1 MSQRPLTLSQ
11 PTLRN
16 ADPKMVLSSS
26 VVLTSSGLVDPFAPG
41 SAAASP
47 RTSLVP
53 SAGPASPGHSPM
65 HTRFSTSSS
74 PLPPTSTSGGHPLTR
89 LSGLT
94 ASTNHVHQHQQTS
107 GGGAG
112 AGAGAAPSAPPA
124 STEDLAA
131 ALSQIQN
138 LKAEI
143 AGVETVL
150 GYLKG
155 TEAAT
160 TTLGRK
166 SAKLPSQEQ
175 LRQRAD
181 ALATARA
188 TARLTG
194 AASATDALLLP
205 PPLRGASPA
214 GAGSGYGGLG
224 SPAGG
229 GSPARARSA
238 GADAGGIVDVLTA
251 DTKLGRTWRAPK
263 GPQPVGRGEA
273 VILEAALDEALPP
286 GAITAK
292 YGAGAGLGA
301 AAAAG
306 GARGGGGTVSSCWEC
321 MFACISPQG
330 PSRLWVVVRSA
341 QQSGGVIADAK
352 WGPGRAWRPWVY
364 DGLTLAARCCRTSFS
379 ATCCCAL
386 LLSGCGHRALPH
398 DMCRQMSI
406 LRRRSRPGAWSRF
419 GAARTSKRTLRCWT
433 WWRGRWRD
441 RWVAGRGGRLFVPGQ
456 SRNCLPPPP
465 FLPLT

>member
-1 MSQRPLTLSQ
+1 MECRNSSELGTLITVTSGTSLPVLTHIMHLPLPQ
-11 PTLRN
+11 PTVRI

-26 VVLTSSGLVDPFAPG
+26 VALTSSGLVDPFASG
-41 SAAASP
+41 SAVASP
-47 RTSLVP
+47 RTSLAYA
-53 SAGPASPGHSPM
+53 AGPTSPGHSPM
-65 HTRFSTSSS
+65 HTRFTTSS
-74 PLPPTSTSGGHPLTR
+74 SGGHPLTR
-89 LSGLT
+89 LSGLPT
-94 ASTNHVHQHQQTS
+94 STNHLHQHQQTS
-107 GGGAG
+107 GGG

-205 PPLRGASPA
+205 PPLRGGSPA
-214 GAGSGYGGLG
+214 GGGSGYGGLG

-229 GSPARARSA
+229 GSPTRARSA
-238 GADAGGIVDVLTA
+238 GAEAGGIVDVLTA
-251 DTKLGRTWRAPK
+251 DSKLGRTWRAPK

-306 GARGGGGTVSSCWEC
+306 GARGGGGTVRAWHSGVWL
-321 MFACISPQG
+321 G
-330 PSRLWVVVRSA
+330 PGHTWRRGYMHDGYLGRSA
-341 QQSGGVIADAK
+341 AVGHGEVSAASG
-352 WGPGRAWRPWVY
+352 
-364 DGLTLAARCCRTSFS
+364 
-379 ATCCCAL
+379 
-386 LLSGCGHRALPH
+386 
-398 DMCRQMSI
+398 
-406 LRRRSRPGAWSRF
+406 RRNR
-419 GAARTSKRTLRCWT
+419 
-433 WWRGRWRD
+433 
-441 RWVAGRGGRLFVPGQ
+441 
-456 SRNCLPPPP
+456 
-465 FLPLT
+465 